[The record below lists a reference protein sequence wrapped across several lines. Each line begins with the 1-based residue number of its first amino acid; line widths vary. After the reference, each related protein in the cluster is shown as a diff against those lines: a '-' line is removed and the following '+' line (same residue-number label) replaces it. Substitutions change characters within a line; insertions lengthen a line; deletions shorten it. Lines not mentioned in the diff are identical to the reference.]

1 MISRRILTLALLLAP
16 NWASPTA
23 TSPSMLPPTVA
34 SSSTDIAAVQVN
46 QLARSALNLALDIVI
61 NNTTS
66 QESGGCTMEKL
77 RVRRDWRAFSR
88 AQKRAYI
95 ESVLC
100 LTHLPSS
107 TPAKD
112 ARGAKNRYDDFV
124 AVHIVK
130 SDFVHRTGAFL
141 SWHRYFVHGFEQTLR
156 NECGYTGDFPYWNW
170 GADTEDMTKS
180 EVFDGSD
187 TSLSGNGAFIPNQ
200 PDISVDMAGYPR
212 LNFTAGT
219 GGGCMTSGPF
229 QDYTV
234 DMGPSTLSMPGG
246 NVSSM
251 SNPLDYNPRCLKR
264 SLTTSILQRYA
275 NYTAIAQLILNYHDI
290 WDFETVLQGVPGS
303 GLGVHGGG
311 HYAMGGD
318 PGRDMDV
325 SPADPAFWHHH
336 GMIDRVWWIWQHL
349 DLDDRQQAISG
360 TGTFMN
366 QPPSPNTTLDTM
378 VDLGLAV
385 RGAPVAMRELMS
397 TTAGPF
403 CYVYL

>member
-1 MISRRILTLALLLAP
+1 
-16 NWASPTA
+16 
-23 TSPSMLPPTVA
+23 
-34 SSSTDIAAVQVN
+34 
-46 QLARSALNLALDIVI
+46 
-61 NNTTS
+61 
-66 QESGGCTMEKL
+66 
-77 RVRRDWRAFSR
+77 
-88 AQKRAYI
+88 
-95 ESVLC
+95 
-100 LTHLPSS
+100 
-107 TPAKD
+107 
-112 ARGAKNRYDDFV
+112 
-124 AVHIVK
+124 
-130 SDFVHRTGAFL
+130 
-141 SWHRYFVHGFEQTLR
+141 
-156 NECGYTGDFPYWNW
+156 
-170 GADTEDMTKS
+170 
-180 EVFDGSD
+180 
-187 TSLSGNGAFIPNQ
+187 
-200 PDISVDMAGYPR
+200 
-212 LNFTAGT
+212 
-219 GGGCMTSGPF
+219 MTSGPF